1 MRIRLLLTLM
11 INIFLRFYLFL
22 ERGER
27 KEKERERNMMWEKN
41 SDRLP
46 LTPPTGGLASNPGM
60 CRHWESNQQPFGA
73 QAGAQSAEP
82 HQPGHTNDK

>member
-1 MRIRLLLTLM
+1 
-11 INIFLRFYLFL
+11 
-22 ERGER
+22 
-27 KEKERERNMMWEKN
+27 MMWEKN